1 MEPTH
6 AMSMKAK
13 TLIGMLVAAAAIATI
28 IACFTIDRVTKYQK
42 QNAAQKMV
50 G

>member
-1 MEPTH
+1 MEPMP

-13 TLIGMLVAAAAIATI
+13 TLVGMLVVAAAIAAI
-28 IACFTIDRVTKYQK
+28 IACFTIDRVSKYQK
-42 QNAAQKMV
+42 QNAAENMV